1 MKTFFKNQMIAVSPL
16 PDRRSPCNGSG
27 GNGGRRHVNN
37 TSVEIETE
45 HLHDAEEADYNLM
58 EALIAKRLRRSS
70 ANLQASFE
78 DLVTRFVGNIFSY
91 FLYPIVCFTFYY
103 YLTSPHD

>member
-1 MKTFFKNQMIAVSPL
+1 MFDSTRQKDISNLGFSFFQMIAVSPL
-16 PDRRSPCNGSG
+16 PDRRSPCVTSANGT
-27 GNGGRRHVNN
+27 RRHANN

-78 DLVTRFVGNIFSY
+78 DLVTR
-91 FLYPIVCFTFYY
+91 
-103 YLTSPHD
+103 